1 VKELIKE
8 LFDVGLVSIMGFN
21 KTTPTLLKE
30 KHTKVKAE
38 VEKIEVALSKYLE
51 SNEEEKLKIIEKT
64 FMEDVKRIDNE
75 IAGYSKEIDAISTSV
90 MELNAIPLEE
100 ETFLLEMGI
109 QPSMVLLNLMDKVN
123 TLKKIRE
130 DAINEKNSKV
140 NYKNFEAHLQE
151 LQNEKFQ
158 EEEILHNLVIDTE
171 MFIEKFAEYYK
182 LTKEEVNILNG

>member
-1 VKELIKE
+1 
-8 LFDVGLVSIMGFN
+8 M
-21 KTTPTLLKE
+21 
-30 KHTKVKAE
+30 
-38 VEKIEVALSKYLE
+38 ALSKYLE
-51 SNEEEKLKIIEKT
+51 SSEEEKLKMIEKA
-64 FMEDVKRIDNE
+64 FMEDVKSIDNE
-75 IAGYSKEIDAISTSV
+75 IVGYSKEIDSMSTSI

-109 QPSMVLLNLMDKVN
+109 QPSKVLLNLMDKVN

-130 DAINEKNSKV
+130 DAINEKNNKI
-140 NYKNFEAHLQE
+140 NYKNYEASLQE
-151 LQNEKFQ
+151 LLNEKFQ

>member
-1 VKELIKE
+1 MKELIKE

>member
-1 VKELIKE
+1 MKELIKE

-109 QPSMVLLNLMDKVN
+109 QPSKVLLNLMDKVN

>member
-109 QPSMVLLNLMDKVN
+109 QPSKVLLNLMDKVN